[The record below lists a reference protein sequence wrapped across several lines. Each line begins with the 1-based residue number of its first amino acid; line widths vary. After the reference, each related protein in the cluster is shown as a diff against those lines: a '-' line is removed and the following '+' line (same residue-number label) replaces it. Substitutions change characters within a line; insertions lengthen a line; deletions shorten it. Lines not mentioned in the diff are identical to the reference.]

1 MIKRDCL
8 QYWVYISFL
17 IVVSSSCNK
26 DEAIDVV
33 PRDRFSDAT
42 VWTDKGATD
51 LFLNDIYL
59 QLPDGNTWY
68 DPFDNW
74 SDNSICGFAWPN
86 SRVSAQQAVY
96 TPSTLTFGDIGN
108 AYEWGSR
115 YTNIRKCNLF
125 IEKVTESALD
135 DEFKKL
141 RMAETRFLRAYYYH
155 QLWMAYGGVPII
167 TEVLDRAEQGDD
179 IFRPRNSFDETL
191 QFITDECEAAFADLP
206 ERAEPGRASQ
216 GAALALK
223 GWCELF
229 AHKYEAAAAT
239 NKRIIDDL
247 NYELHPDYGDFFLT
261 RGDESKE
268 SIFYRAYIPRV
279 RGGNIDGTIGTT
291 FTKGGAQ
298 TSWGGQ
304 CPTQELVD
312 DYAMDNGKEI
322 SDPTSGYNPQDP
334 YKNREQRF
342 YESII
347 YDGSYWY
354 DDTIY
359 TRQGVG
365 SKNEIDLADKDDA
378 TQTAYYVRKR
388 ISDKITLGSDNW
400 DGRSS
405 PQNYSYFRY
414 GEVLLNYAEAQN
426 EAVGPDNS
434 VYTAIDQLRDRVD
447 LPGLTPGLSQDAMRA
462 AIRRE
467 RRVELAFE
475 DKRWW
480 DLIRW
485 EIAHINLNQPLHGM
499 AIKKVGNALNYTP
512 VPAVGGN
519 RKFDQSKNYLFPVP
533 QGMRDKNKS
542 LDQNPGYPQ

>member
-1 MIKRDCL
+1 MKLNRIKSCFTIFCL
-8 QYWVYISFL
+8 LATLSA
-17 IVVSSSCNK
+17 CNK
-26 DEAIDVV
+26 DKAIDVV
-33 PRDRFSDAT
+33 PRDLFSDAT

-59 QLPDGNTWY
+59 QLPNGNTWY

-74 SDNSICGFAWPN
+74 SDNSICGFAWPS
-86 SRVSAQQAVY
+86 SRTSAQQAVY

-108 AYEWGSR
+108 AYEWSSR

-125 IEKVTESALD
+125 IEKVTASSLAED
-135 DEFKKL
+135 FKKL
-141 RMAETRFLRAYYYH
+141 RLAETRFLRAFYYH
-155 QLWMAYGGVPII
+155 QLWMAYGGVPVI
-167 TEVLDRAEQGDD
+167 TQTLNRNEQGDD
-179 IFRPRNSFDETL
+179 IFKARNTFEETFK
-191 QFITDECEAAFADLP
+191 FITDECEAAYTDLP
-206 ERAEPGRASQ
+206 KRAEPGRASQ

-223 GWCELF
+223 GWCQLF
-229 AHKYEAAAAT
+229 AHDYEASAAT
-239 NKRIIDDL
+239 NKKIIDEL
-247 NYELHPDYGDFFLT
+247 GYELNPEYGAFFLSK
-261 RGDESKE
+261 GDESNE

-279 RGGNIDGTIGTT
+279 RGGNIDGTIGPT
-291 FTKGGAQ
+291 FTKGGAE

-322 SDPTSGYNPQDP
+322 SDPSSGYNPQNP
-334 YKNREQRF
+334 YKNREKRF
-342 YESII
+342 YESIV
-347 YDGSYWY
+347 YDGTFWY

-359 TRQGVG
+359 TRQGIG

-378 TQTAYYVRKR
+378 TQTGYYVRKR

-400 DGRSS
+400 DGMSS

-426 EAVGPDNS
+426 EAAGPDAS
-434 VYTAIDQLRDRVD
+434 VYDAINKIRDRVD
-447 LPGLTPGLSQDAMRA
+447 LPPLPAGLSKDGMQK

-485 EIAHINLNQPLHGM
+485 KIANINLNKPLHGI
-499 AIKKVGNALNYTP
+499 AIKQSGSTLTYTP
-512 VPAVGGN
+512 VPAVGGD
-519 RKFDQSKNYLFPVP
+519 RKFDASKNYLFPVP
-533 QGMRDKNKS
+533 QGMRDKNKL
-542 LDQNPGYPQ
+542 LDQNPGY